1 MGGRTHSHDASRLDV
16 GLVADLFAALNV
28 TASVGADEIS
38 ALEEYGWCA
47 RSAFPHYS
55 DFLYY
60 TITTVSTVGYG
71 DWSPFDYPTRAV
83 AVFMMLTLMLWLPYA
98 TARSRIEWPWPWPWP
113 RRRHG
118 WPPRTGPA
126 APMLEDESGACSAGL
141 ATTSTSVRP
150 LGHPPRRYQV
160 TSLVEMYVMPSYSIG
175 KLPSPWHDFVCLFG
189 PAPRRCS
196 KVAASWRPPPTAMP
210 GGVRAPPSFAT
221 SSDHHH
227 LNIQVSPSQ
236 LAMFVHEFL
245 LLRSSAEANTH
256 IVLLSPLPLE
266 DYRLVVEAA
275 PAGHPLRTRLHG
287 SMVRVAVVA
296 VVPQL
301 ASAASECSWMPPR
314 GRVPSDRGQA
324 AQS

>member
-1 MGGRTHSHDASRLDV
+1 MCAVPPSPRRL
-16 GLVADLFAALNV
+16 
-28 TASVGADEIS
+28 
-38 ALEEYGWCA
+38 
-47 RSAFPHYS
+47 
-55 DFLYY
+55 
-60 TITTVSTVGYG
+60 TIT
-71 DWSPFDYPTRAV
+71 
-83 AVFMMLTLMLWLPYA
+83 
-98 TARSRIEWPWPWPWP
+98 
-113 RRRHG
+113 
-118 WPPRTGPA
+118 
-126 APMLEDESGACSAGL
+126 
-141 ATTSTSVRP
+141 
-150 LGHPPRRYQV
+150 
-160 TSLVEMYVMPSYSIG
+160 
-175 KLPSPWHDFVCLFG
+175 
-189 PAPRRCS
+189 
-196 KVAASWRPPPTAMP
+196 
-210 GGVRAPPSFAT
+210 
-221 SSDHHH
+221 
-227 LNIQVSPSQ
+227 IQVSPSQ